1 MQNSETVRA
10 TKKEAIQPLF
20 LSTSYV
26 GQDSDYF
33 GRFLGLSDS
42 KAKFLGNEL
51 VSFKRGKYDDTQTV
65 ISCLGNF
72 HCK

>member
-33 GRFLGLSDS
+33 GRFLGLSDTNRPGLS
-42 KAKFLGNEL
+42 DTKAKFLGNEL
-51 VSFKRGKYDDTQTV
+51 VSFERA
-65 ISCLGNF
+65 
-72 HCK
+72 

>member
-10 TKKEAIQPLF
+10 TKKKQYSRCSLV
-20 LSTSYV
+20 LH

-33 GRFLGLSDS
+33 GRFLGLSDT